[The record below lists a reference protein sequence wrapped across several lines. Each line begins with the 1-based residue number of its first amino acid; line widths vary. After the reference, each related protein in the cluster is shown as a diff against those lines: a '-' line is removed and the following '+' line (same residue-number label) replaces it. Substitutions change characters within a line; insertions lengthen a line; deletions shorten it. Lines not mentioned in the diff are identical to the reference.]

1 MLPSTAIGLT
11 TELSDLKQRDKTAV
25 DSQLTAQEW
34 RISGVLSGVYA
45 LRMLGLF
52 LVLPVLSLYAAKLAG
67 SEQSVWIGWVMGAY
81 GLTQACLQLPFGMIS
96 DKWGR
101 KKTIYIGMTMFAVG
115 SFMAA
120 VVTTVEWLVVARAL
134 QGAGAISAVIT
145 ALMADLIRDS
155 VRTRAMSMVGIS
167 IGLTFALSLVAAPLL
182 ASVIGVPGLF
192 VLTGVSTLLAMY
204 AIHRYVP
211 NPTTVTHNNSRLPA
225 LKVALQPQLWRLNY
239 GIFALHAAQMAL
251 FISLPFLFKDMGLAQ
266 SEQWQVYA
274 PMVLLGMVLMVPI
287 IIFGEK
293 KHKLKQV
300 LLLAIAMMVV
310 AQALLAWKHDVLWVI
325 AAALV
330 VYAIAFNVLEAT
342 LPSMVAKFA
351 PAEQR
356 GAAMGFYSTAQS
368 IGLFVGGV
376 VGGGLYSRFGFE
388 GVFVF
393 ATVLMLLWWAIAATG
408 VAPKPR
414 EA

>member
-1 MLPSTAIGLT
+1 MEKSAANQ
-11 TELSDLKQRDKTAV
+11 LSKD
-25 DSQLTAQEW
+25 EW

-52 LVLPVLSLYAAKLAG
+52 LVLPVLSLYAAELAG
-67 SEQSVWIGWVMGAY
+67 SKQSMWIGWAMGAY
-81 GLTQACLQLPFGMIS
+81 GLTQACLQLPFGMVS

-101 KKTIYIGMTMFAVG
+101 KKTIYIGMTMFIVG
-115 SFMAA
+115 SFIAA
-120 VVTTVEWLVVARAL
+120 VAPSIEWLVFARAL

-145 ALMADLIRDS
+145 ALMSDLIRES
-155 VRTRAMSMVGIS
+155 VRTRAMSMVGMS

-182 ASVIGVPGLF
+182 VSVIGMPGLF
-192 VLTGVSTLLAMY
+192 VLTGVSMLLAMFAVY
-204 AIHRYVP
+204 KYVP
-211 NPTTVTHNNSRLPA
+211 DPEKNISTNRMPA
-225 LKVALQPQLWRLNY
+225 LKIALQAQLWRLNY

-251 FISLPFLFKDMGLAQ
+251 FISLPFLFLQMGIAQDM
-266 SEQWQVYA
+266 QWKVYA
-274 PMVLLGMVLMVPI
+274 PMVLFGMVLMVPV

-293 KHKLKQV
+293 KHKLKQT
-300 LLLAIAMMVV
+300 LLFAIAMMVV
-310 AQALLAWKHDVLWVI
+310 AQTILAVKHDMVLAMTV
-325 AAALV
+325 ALV
-330 VYAIAFNVLEAT
+330 IYAIAFNVLEAI

-376 VGGGLYSRFGFE
+376 AGGGLFSKFGFV

-393 ATVLMLLWWAIAATG
+393 ATVLMLVWWAIAVTG
-408 VAPKPR
+408 AAPKPR